1 MRFTQ
6 EDIEIY
12 FYKFYELYK
21 FSTVKMNMVKRIN
34 LKSANVARSSTIRDI
49 NRQIILNHIREKSP
63 ISRAEI
69 ARFTALQRSTVSLIV
84 EELKSIGL
92 IEEIEGESSG
102 GRPPQLLSLRTAHA
116 VAIGVDLGK
125 RRTIVATSD
134 LAGRILEQEEFAT
147 DKDFE
152 KTMSRIIGYVKYFV
166 HKNGGSIEG
175 IGVSVPAMVEPR
187 GGKVLL
193 VPHLNWHEPAITE
206 RLKIA
211 TGLPVKIDNDAN
223 AAALAELWFGRPEIN
238 AVRDFVLVLINKGI
252 GTGIVFDG
260 QIYRGKGGIAG
271 EFGHMTIGS
280 DAPIACA
287 AGKYNCWEAFASE
300 RSAVARYVKLLQK
313 QNGAG
318 KISFTELVNLALEG
332 DERAQTALKQTAHY
346 IGVGIANLF
355 QGLSPEVAIVTGTI
369 VRAWSLIIE
378 DVMAGADSATCQGYP
393 VVKVIPST
401 LGNYPTLMGAF
412 SLILTDKFA
421 SVSIT

>member
-1 MRFTQ
+1 
-6 EDIEIY
+6 
-12 FYKFYELYK
+12 
-21 FSTVKMNMVKRIN
+21 MVKRIN

-116 VAIGVDLGK
+116 VAVGVDLGK

-134 LAGRILEQEEFAT
+134 LAGRILDQEEFAT

-152 KTMSRIIGYVKYFV
+152 KTISRIITSVNYFV

-175 IGVSVPAMVEPR
+175 IGVSVPAMVEPKS
-187 GGKVLL
+187 GNVLL
-193 VPHLNWHEPAITE
+193 VPHFNWHNPAVAE

-223 AAALAELWFGRPEIN
+223 AAALAELWFGRPEIS
-238 AVRDFVLVLINKGI
+238 AVRDFVLVLIHKGI

-260 QIYRGKGGIAG
+260 QIYRGKDGIAG
-271 EFGHMTIGS
+271 EFGHMTIGNN
-280 DAPIACA
+280 APIACA
-287 AGKYNCWEAFASE
+287 AGKHNCWEAFASE
-300 RSAVARYVKLLQK
+300 RSAVARYAKLIKK
-313 QNGAG
+313 QNVAG
-318 KISFTELVNLALEG
+318 KGSFTELVNLALEN
-332 DERAQTALKQTAHY
+332 DEKALKALKETAYY

-369 VRAWSLIIE
+369 VRAWSLVIE
-378 DVMAGADSATCQGYP
+378 DIMAGAESATCQGYP
-393 VVKVIPST
+393 IVKVIPST
-401 LGNYPTLMGAF
+401 LGNNPTLMGAF
-412 SLILTDKFA
+412 SLILIDKFA
-421 SVSIT
+421 SASIT

>member
-1 MRFTQ
+1 
-6 EDIEIY
+6 
-12 FYKFYELYK
+12 
-21 FSTVKMNMVKRIN
+21 MVKRIN

-92 IEEIEGESSG
+92 IEEVEGESSG

-116 VAIGVDLGK
+116 AAIGIDLGK

-134 LAGRILEQEEFAT
+134 LAGQVLEQEEFAT

-152 KTMSRIIGYVKYFV
+152 KTIVRIISSVKYFIN
-166 HKNGGSIEG
+166 KNGGSIEG
-175 IGVSVPAMVEPR
+175 IGVSIPALVEPDSGR
-187 GGKVLL
+187 VL
-193 VPHLNWHEPAITE
+193 VFPHLKWREPAIAE

-223 AAALAELWFGRPEIN
+223 AAALAELWFGRPEIS
-238 AVRDFVLVLINKGI
+238 AVRDFILVFIHEGI

-300 RSAVARYVKLLQK
+300 RAAVARYAKLYEGN
-313 QNGAG
+313 NGAG
-318 KISFTELVNLALEG
+318 KISFTELINLALDG
-332 DERAQTALKQTAHY
+332 DEKAQTVLKQTAHY
-346 IGVGIANLF
+346 VGVGIANLF
-355 QGLSPEVAIVTGTI
+355 QGLSPEVAIITGTI
-369 VRAWSLIIE
+369 VKAWSMIAKDI
-378 DVMAGADSATCQGYP
+378 MAGAESAVCQDYP
-393 VVKVIPST
+393 VIKIIPST
-401 LGNYPTLMGAF
+401 LGSYPTLMGAF

-421 SVSIT
+421 SASIS

>member
-1 MRFTQ
+1 
-6 EDIEIY
+6 
-12 FYKFYELYK
+12 
-21 FSTVKMNMVKRIN
+21 MVKRIN

-69 ARFTALQRSTVSLIV
+69 ARFTELQRSTVSLIV
-84 EELKSIGL
+84 DELKSIGL

-102 GRPPQLLSLRTAHA
+102 GRPPQLLSLRTAHPVA
-116 VAIGVDLGK
+116 VGVDLGK

-134 LAGRILEQEEFAT
+134 LAGRIVEQEEFAT

-152 KTMSRIIGYVKYFV
+152 KAMARIITSVRYFI

-175 IGVSVPAMVEPR
+175 IGISVPAMVEPHS
-187 GGKVLL
+187 GKVILI
-193 VPHLNWHEPAITE
+193 PHFNWHNPAVAE
-206 RLKIA
+206 RLTTA

-223 AAALAELWFGRPEIN
+223 AAALAELWFGRPEIS
-238 AVRDFVLVLINKGI
+238 AVRDFVLVFVHKGI

-271 EFGHMTIGS
+271 EFGHMTIGT

-300 RSAVARYVKLLQK
+300 RSAVARYLKSLRK
-313 QNGAG
+313 GNGE
-318 KISFTELVNLALEG
+318 KIGFTDLVNLALDG
-332 DERAQTALKQTAHY
+332 DEKAQTALKETAHY
-346 IGVGIANLF
+346 IGIGIANLF

-369 VRAWSLIIE
+369 VRAWSLIFE
-378 DVMAGADSATCQGYP
+378 DLMKGAESATCQGYP
-393 VVKVIPST
+393 IIKVIPSS
-401 LGNYPTLMGAF
+401 LGAYPTLMGAI
-412 SLILTDKFA
+412 SLILIDKFA
-421 SVSIT
+421 SVSVT